1 MRVLEIYYPCGSTCR
16 DRKFRVPPYVTIG
29 LRLPPPMTLIS
40 PHSVSLAVRCLRAFY
55 LI

>member
-16 DRKFRVPPYVTIG
+16 DRKCVPPYVTIG
-29 LRLPPPMTLIS
+29 LRLPPPMTLVS